1 MLEKDDTVLDWKDY
15 FDCRRPTSQ
24 SLSLSDIFTIRDGS
38 VKPVLKAA
46 NPPVRANSHGV
57 ERVYD
62 AFHLLQTES
71 FMQRMVMALSS
82 DIAVWDVVMNNEVV
96 RKLGEPFYAGLASIH
111 SHTLTF
117 STLGVSTSCV
127 DLLASVASYPNP
139 DDKIKTTSFKV
150 QAGGKPGNAL
160 TCVARLRLRLRLIS
174 KVADDTQ
181 GRAILQELQADS
193 IDTSF
198 VAAWTGASSVPSA
211 LASMLLRPHCD
222 CKRSNSQLIE
232 SPAPYDGG
240 PQRLLYLLS

>member
-1 MLEKDDTVLDWKDY
+1 MLEKDDTVLDWRDY
-15 FDCRRPTSQ
+15 FDCRCPTSQ
-24 SLSLSDIFTIRDGS
+24 CLSLSDIFTIRDGF

-46 NPPVRANSHGV
+46 NPP
-57 ERVYD
+57 
-62 AFHLLQTES
+62 TES

-111 SHTLTF
+111 NHTLTF
-117 STLGVSTSCV
+117 STLGVGTSCV

-150 QAGGKPGNAL
+150 QAGGKTGNAL
-160 TCVARLRLRLRLIS
+160 TCVARLRLRPRLIS

-181 GRAILQELQADS
+181 GRAILQELQADN

-198 VAAWTGASSVPSA
+198 VAA
-211 LASMLLRPHCD
+211 
-222 CKRSNSQLIE
+222 
-232 SPAPYDGG
+232 
-240 PQRLLYLLS
+240 